1 VISSLR
7 MRFRSDWT
15 YLSLRIC
22 HQFSLERFSGA
33 SDEPGETK
41 LARRG
46 SKRRSK
52 TRRCV
57 GRTWA
62 TQRLRYQM
70 QHCPMDWRVHQ
81 LIREEKRHVLVSGG
95 FTRKDRRRVLAKTE
109 RKRRNLKKMDFVRL
123 RVGIWKFPDGNE
135 VEMMIDV
142 QN

>member
-1 VISSLR
+1 
-7 MRFRSDWT
+7 
-15 YLSLRIC
+15 
-22 HQFSLERFSGA
+22 
-33 SDEPGETK
+33 
-41 LARRG
+41 
-46 SKRRSK
+46 
-52 TRRCV
+52 
-57 GRTWA
+57 
-62 TQRLRYQM
+62 M